1 MSYRQ
6 RNLLRRDEIN
16 TSHKGIFMPDGNRP
30 SSLNNLPPADEIY
43 PVYERERTPNWIL
56 LAAVAA
62 MIYWIMTSYFG
73 H

>member
-1 MSYRQ
+1 
-6 RNLLRRDEIN
+6 
-16 TSHKGIFMPDGNRP
+16 MPDGNRP

-62 MIYWIMTSYFG
+62 VIYWIMTSYFG